1 MKKLIILAFI
11 CAATI
16 ADAQQEP
23 QFTLNQF
30 NSQLEINPAYAGA
43 NDTASLSLRYR
54 KQWVGFE
61 GSPSTLNFNGES
73 KLFKKKLAIGLS
85 VIGDRIGITQSTDA
99 DLSLASHL
107 RMSEKGTLSIGIK
120 MGVNFLKSDFS
131 LLSNVDPTDPLYN
144 NQSVTMP
151 YVGFGALYYTR
162 KVYIGFAVPRVISF
176 ENVSLQ
182 SKITKPHYY
191 LYGGYRIIINDDID
205 LRPALLGKYV
215 TAAPFE
221 VDAAMDVWY
230 KDQFGIGFSYR
241 TSDAVNVMIKAQFG
255 HFYIGY
261 SYDMTVSK
269 LRTFNSGSHEIYL
282 GYSFGKK
289 GIPGRN
295 QNSRYF

>member
-11 CAATI
+11 CVATI
-16 ADAQQEP
+16 AEAQQEP

-54 KQWVGFE
+54 KQWVGFD
-61 GSPSTLNFNGES
+61 GSPSTLNFNSES
-73 KLFKKKLAIGLS
+73 KLFKKKLAVGLT
-85 VIGDRIGITQSTDA
+85 VISDRIGITQSNDA
-99 DLSLASHL
+99 DLSLSSHL

-120 MGVNFLKSDFS
+120 MGVNFMKSDFS
-131 LLSNVDPTDPLYN
+131 LLSNVDLTDPLYN
-144 NQSVTMP
+144 NQNVTMP
-151 YVGFGALYYTR
+151 YVGLGALYYTR
-162 KVYIGFAVPRVISF
+162 MVYLGFAIPRIVAF
-176 ENVSLQ
+176 ESVYPQ

-191 LYGGYRIIINDDID
+191 LYGGSRIILNDDID

-215 TAAPFE
+215 SSAPLE
-221 VDAAMDVWY
+221 VDIAMDAWY
-230 KDQFGIGFSYR
+230 RDQFGIGFSYR
-241 TSDAVNVMIKAQFG
+241 TSDAVDVMIKAQFG

-261 SYDMTVSK
+261 SYDMTVSRLK
-269 LRTFNSGSHEIYL
+269 TFNSGSHEIYL

-289 GIPGRN
+289 SIPGRN